1 METLFLKFLNLSINA
16 SILIAAILFFRFAFW
31 KAPKWITCLIWSLV
45 GIRLLIPFSIESSF
59 SLIPQREPIP
69 SSTIV
74 RMTPASSVI
83 SQAITT
89 SIDTSVNVT
98 QSSSTSV
105 ILFLSYVW
113 IAGLIIMFAYTFFSY
128 LVLRNKLKTA
138 TLYSAGVKQSE
149 NVSSPFVL
157 GIIRP
162 TIFIPYSLND
172 SDLKY
177 VLFHERAHVKRRDYI
192 WKPLGFLILS
202 VYWFNPIIWLAYIIL
217 CKDIE
222 LACDERVINRLDSD
236 ARKEYSRVLLNCS
249 VKHKMIIA
257 CPVAFGETDVKRR
270 VKKVMNYKKPAFWI
284 ILVAILCCIVVGICF
299 MTYPQRHSIA
309 DNEKDNMVK
318 ETNKTESAQTGENDT
333 SDSQTVSLRK
343 MTVDDINQL
352 KSKRDFSWD
361 DFSIFEGEDI
371 GSGLFVF
378 KYEMD
383 DGGYVLVSGSSLDQK
398 PQTIIYYRS
407 DGEVDYLLSNPQ
419 ENHFEKYRISA
430 DQLSQMTDDEL
441 VENVMNHPYLTEVYV
456 VNDPQIVIDKMPEIS
471 DAFAELLKRGSA
483 TESIMTKVRSLYE
496 EVYVT
501 KSADA
506 DSAINYDKLC
516 LLLYYSKDCR
526 NALQP
531 EDLQIVENSSMV
543 NPND

>member
-16 SILIAAILFFRFAFW
+16 SILIAAILFFRFVFW
-31 KAPKWITCLIWSLV
+31 KAPKWINCLIWSLV

-59 SLIPQREPIP
+59 SLIPQIEPIP

-89 SIDTSVNVT
+89 SIDTSVNAT

-236 ARKEYSRVLLNCS
+236 ARKEYSQVLLNCS

-318 ETNKTESAQTGENDT
+318 ETNK
-333 SDSQTVSLRK
+333 
-343 MTVDDINQL
+343 
-352 KSKRDFSWD
+352 
-361 DFSIFEGEDI
+361 
-371 GSGLFVF
+371 
-378 KYEMD
+378 
-383 DGGYVLVSGSSLDQK
+383 
-398 PQTIIYYRS
+398 
-407 DGEVDYLLSNPQ
+407 Q

-506 DSAINYDKLC
+506 ESEINYDKLC

-526 NALQP
+526 NELQP
-531 EDLQIVENSSMV
+531 DDLRIVENSSMIY
-543 NPND
+543 PNN